1 MISRKLAAFLLAL
14 AFFLVGVITLP
25 HYGINWDTI
34 NHLPR
39 GQAYLSYFLTGK
51 KDYSN
56 LPESKIYYQNPKN
69 LLIDANIPKN
79 EVMGRSYYQNSAD
92 FKWFVTYDGAGHPPV
107 SDILSSI
114 FNKVLFGKLGIINDI
129 DSYRV
134 YGVFLAA
141 ALVGLVFWWGSEI
154 YGSFAGFLAA
164 LSLAF
169 YPLFL
174 SESHFNNE
182 KDVPE
187 TAFWSFMLFSIWKGV
202 TKRSV
207 KWLLLAGVFFGL
219 ALGTKFN
226 ILFLIPVVLPWLV
239 FSIKKSFFKNRKV
252 ILAMLSIPLIG
263 IGIFIASWPYLWP
276 DLITRIVRIILFYKT
291 IGTTVSLNPRFT
303 GLFGV
308 NTYPV
313 HWIIYT
319 TPLVILAFF
328 FLGAVL
334 AFLKIK
340 QEKNKASLLI
350 LLWFI
355 IPIVRVVW
363 PGTTIYGGVRQIM
376 EYIPAMAILS
386 GLGGSKLRDWLS
398 PIIGRKVSAVII
410 ILCFIPILLKLIQI
424 HPNENVYFNPLIGGL
439 SGAKEK
445 NIPSWGNTFGAA
457 YGWGVVWINE
467 NAESGAKLVLVNEL
481 MPNVPTIWVRPDISF
496 HNAQRSGFV
505 RAGEYA
511 ITITYEGVSTRSYFD
526 SYLENFME
534 PVYQSKVDGVAVVK
548 VWKNDESHAY
558 EEYKVQKLVD
568 NVRWKVLGGIIEAD
582 LGGKKRLSYVD
593 ISINSNANC
602 KKLEKGAVFLSI
614 DGKSWKQTQDT
625 LPTGQTS
632 IYKVQPNEERL
643 LYSFLA
649 EPARYIRVS
658 FVPSDAC
665 LSGARGGRV
674 YELPNLN

>member
-1 MISRKLAAFLLAL
+1 MISRKLTAFLLAS
-14 AFFLVGVITLP
+14 AFFLIGVITLP

-39 GQAYLSYFLTGK
+39 GQAYLNYFLTGK

-56 LPESKIYYQNPKN
+56 LPESKTYYQNPKSLSIN
-69 LLIDANIPKN
+69 ANIPKN
-79 EVMGRSYYQNSAD
+79 EVTGRSFYQNSAD

-134 YGVFLAA
+134 YGIFLAA
-141 ALVGLVFWWGSEI
+141 LLVGLVFWWGSEI
-154 YGSFAGFLAA
+154 YGSFAGLLAA

-169 YPLFL
+169 YPLFW

-202 TKRSV
+202 TRRSV
-207 KWLLLAGVFFGL
+207 KWLLLSGVFFGL

-226 ILFLIPVVLPWLV
+226 ILFLIPVVLPWLA

-252 ILAMLSIPLIG
+252 ILAMLAIPVIG
-263 IGIFIASWPYLWP
+263 VGIFIASWPYLWP
-276 DLITRIVRIILFYKT
+276 DLITRTVDIIRFYKT
-291 IGTTVSLNPRFT
+291 IGTTVSLNPRFA
-303 GLFGV
+303 GLFGI

-313 HWIIYT
+313 QWITYT

-328 FLGAVL
+328 ILGAVL
-334 AFLKIK
+334 AFSKIR

-363 PGTTIYGGVRQIM
+363 PGATIYGGVRQIM
-376 EYIPAMAILS
+376 EYVPAMAMLS
-386 GLGGSKLRDWLS
+386 GMGGSKLRDWLS
-398 PIIGRKVSAVII
+398 SIIGKKASAVIV
-410 ILCFIPILLKLIQI
+410 ILCFVPILLKLIQI
-424 HPNENVYFNPLIGGL
+424 HPNENAYFNSIIGGL
-439 SGAKEK
+439 SGAKGK

-457 YGWGVVWINE
+457 YRQGIVWINE
-467 NAESGAKLVLVNEL
+467 NAEGGAKLVLVNEL

-496 HNAQRSGFV
+496 HNAQRSGFI

-511 ITITYEGVSTRSYFD
+511 ITITYEGISTRSYFD

-548 VWKNDESHAY
+548 VWKNDENHAY
-558 EEYKVQKLVD
+558 EEYKEQRLVD
-568 NVRWKVLGGIIEAD
+568 DVRWKASSGIIEAD
-582 LGGKKRLSYVD
+582 LGIVKRISYVD
-593 ISINSNANC
+593 IPISSDANC
-602 KKLEKGAVFLSI
+602 KKLEKGTVFLSTDKKTWRQMK
-614 DGKSWKQTQDT
+614 DG
-625 LPTGQTS
+625 LPTGQIS
-632 IYKVQPNEERL
+632 IYRVQPNEERL
-643 LYSFLA
+643 LYSFLT
-649 EPARYIRVS
+649 EQARYIRIS
-658 FVPSDAC
+658 FAPNDAC
-665 LSGARGGRV
+665 LNRARGGKV
-674 YELPNLN
+674 YELPN